1 MLKFITCGSVDDGK
15 STLIGHMLYK
25 AKLIFKDQEDA
36 LILESKIKNN
46 GTIDYSLLLDG
57 LIAEREQGI
66 TIDVAYRYF
75 NTKERSFIV
84 ADTPGHE
91 EYTRNMAV
99 GASFAN
105 LAIILLD
112 ASNITDDIL
121 IQTKRHIRICNLMG
135 IENYVFAINKMDLVE
150 YSEIKFKDISVYI
163 NKFLEANN
171 IALNNKLI
179 IPISATKG
187 DNIIE
192 LSENTSWYK
201 DKALLEYLERVDIK
215 NNKNNKNQDF
225 LMPVQRVSRPSSY
238 FRGFQGQ
245 VIEGSVEVGEEI
257 TILPSGEKA
266 HIENIYILDDKKTQ
280 RAEKGQPVTIA
291 LDKEVDCSRGCVI
304 VKNNKNNY
312 INNTRLF
319 KADLLWTDNSNL
331 VVGREYLIKIG
342 TKLVSGMIINI
353 NYCVDINTGASISQK
368 DAKKNDIINC
378 DVSLIEKVV
387 TSSFEDCKDLGRFVL
402 INKLNNMTSGCGV
415 IKHKLTRSDNLTYQ
429 NIDIT
434 REMRSNQKL
443 QTPKTLWFTGL
454 SGSGKSTIANELE
467 KALFSY
473 NKHTLILD
481 GDNIR
486 MGINNNLGFTEQDRV
501 ENIRRIAEVS
511 KLLNEAG
518 IISIVSAISPFEQDR
533 ENAKEIIGR
542 ENFIEIYVNTSL
554 GECEKRDPKSLYKK
568 ARSGEL
574 KNFTGISSRYDEP
587 RSPDFVAETEKF
599 SVEQIVEQLIEYIIN
614 KI

>member
-1 MLKFITCGSVDDGK
+1 MENINNKNNLLKFITCGSVDDGK

-46 GTIDYSLLLDG
+46 NVIDYSLLLDG
-57 LIAEREQGI
+57 LTAEREQGI

-75 NTKERSFIV
+75 NTRERSFIV

-99 GASFAN
+99 GASFVD

-112 ASNITDDIL
+112 ASNIKDDIL
-121 IQTKRHIRICNLMG
+121 TQTKRHIRICNLMG
-135 IENYVFAINKMDLVE
+135 IENYVFAVNKMDLVE
-150 YSEIKFKDISVYI
+150 YSQIKFCEISEYI
-163 NKFLEANN
+163 SKFLEASSVEY
-171 IALNNKLI
+171 NNKFI
-179 IPISATKG
+179 IPISATRG

-192 LSENTSWYK
+192 LSDNMSWYK
-201 DKALLEYLERVDIK
+201 DKALLEYLENIDIK

-225 LMPVQRVSRPSSY
+225 LMAVQRVSRPDQN

-245 VIEGSVEVGEEI
+245 ISEGSVEVGEEI

-266 HIENIYILDDKKTQ
+266 NVKKIYILDKEAK
-280 RAEKGQPVTIA
+280 RVEKGRAVTIA

-304 VKNNKNNY
+304 VKNNKN

-319 KADLLWTDNSNL
+319 KADLLWTDNDNL

-415 IKHKLTRSDNLTYQ
+415 
-429 NIDIT
+429 
-434 REMRSNQKL
+434 
-443 QTPKTLWFTGL
+443 
-454 SGSGKSTIANELE
+454 
-467 KALFSY
+467 
-473 NKHTLILD
+473 
-481 GDNIR
+481 
-486 MGINNNLGFTEQDRV
+486 
-501 ENIRRIAEVS
+501 
-511 KLLNEAG
+511 
-518 IISIVSAISPFEQDR
+518 
-533 ENAKEIIGR
+533 
-542 ENFIEIYVNTSL
+542 
-554 GECEKRDPKSLYKK
+554 
-568 ARSGEL
+568 
-574 KNFTGISSRYDEP
+574 
-587 RSPDFVAETEKF
+587 
-599 SVEQIVEQLIEYIIN
+599 
-614 KI
+614 